1 MQDCSISSQVSLTA
15 HQYDGGGGGVGPELR
30 HPDVDGTEESGNVG
44 HLVAE
49 QEHVS
54 LAVSNL
60 SRCVGTTVTCNEIFL
75 ELAMTENIL
84 ESMTENILKSMTI
97 IDTE

>member
-1 MQDCSISSQVSLTA
+1 M
-15 HQYDGGGGGVGPELR
+15 GPELR
-30 HPDVDGTEESGNVG
+30 HPDVDGTEEGGDVG

-54 LAVSNL
+54 LAVGNL
-60 SRCVGTTVTCNEIFL
+60 SRCVGATVTCDEIFL
-75 ELAMTENIL
+75 ESSMTENIL
-84 ESMTENILKSMTI
+84 ESMTENILESMTI